1 MSVKYKFQ
9 DQAKLYFVTFAVVEW
24 VDVFSRRIYRDIFIE
39 SLKFC
44 QERKGLEI
52 YSWCLMTNHVHMIIG
67 TTDQPMQFII
77 RDLKK
82 YTSSR
87 IIREIQNNPQESR
100 KKWMLSIFKNAGLK
114 NPNNTIYQFWRQ
126 DNHPIE
132 LTTNE
137 MIDQKLDYIHN
148 NPVEAGIVHSPEEY
162 LYSSAKNYA
171 GLGEYL
177 IEVNFID

>member
-1 MSVKYKFQ
+1 MSIKYKFQ
-9 DQAKLYFVTFAVVEW
+9 DQTRLYFITFAVVEW
-24 VDVFSRRIYRDIFIE
+24 IDVFSRREYRDIFIE

-44 QERKGLEI
+44 QQRKGLQI

-67 TTDQPMQFII
+67 SADQPMQTIL

-87 IIREIQNNPQESR
+87 IIREIQNNTKESR

-114 NPNNTIYQFWRQ
+114 NPNNTTYQFWRQ

-132 LTTNE
+132 LTNND
-137 MIDQKLDYIHN
+137 MIDQKLDYIHD
-148 NPVEAGIVHSPEEY
+148 NPVEAGIVLSPEEY

-177 IEVNFID
+177 INIEFID